1 MKFTAVSILALACS
15 AHAATT
21 SSEVST
27 AGISSEFKNWMRHHA
42 KIYDTPSDLLSAHK
56 AFAANLKVIELLNAD
71 ENDHAIYGTT
81 KFSDMSPKEF
91 KETMLLPSF
100 SAVPE
105 ESTKF
110 TPTLTDIPDSYDY
123 RDEGAVTS
131 VKDQGALGT
140 CWIFSTV
147 GNLEGQR
154 FLNGQDLVDLSVEHV
169 LECDATTD
177 DEAGDC
183 GVFGGWPYLALQG
196 IIERGGIFSDEDMS
210 YCAGIGYGKDGYCLP
225 CMADGYSMKMC
236 GDHTDDDGGIPLYC
250 EPETTLG
257 QGDANLC
264 KGETGDAKFAYTIS
278 DWTDASSDSS
288 DDIAAALV
296 EIGPLSVALD
306 ATKLQFYK
314 GGVFNP
320 SKCSTTPNHA
330 VLMVGYG
337 TDETDG
343 DYFIIKNSWADKW
356 GEDGYFR
363 IAKTEGDGTCAIN
376 NYVVS
381 GVE

>member
-1 MKFTAVSILALACS
+1 MHFLPHRRYYSHPPPS
-15 AHAATT
+15 R
-21 SSEVST
+21 SS
-27 AGISSEFKNWMRHHA
+27 
-42 KIYDTPSDLLSAHK
+42 
-56 AFAANLKVIELLNAD
+56 
-71 ENDHAIYGTT
+71 
-81 KFSDMSPKEF
+81 
-91 KETMLLPSF
+91 
-100 SAVPE
+100 
-105 ESTKF
+105 
-110 TPTLTDIPDSYDY
+110 
-123 RDEGAVTS
+123 
-131 VKDQGALGT
+131 Q
-140 CWIFSTV
+140 
-147 GNLEGQR
+147 
-154 FLNGQDLVDLSVEHV
+154 
-169 LECDATTD
+169 
-177 DEAGDC
+177 
-183 GVFGGWPYLALQG
+183 
-196 IIERGGIFSDEDMS
+196 
-210 YCAGIGYGKDGYCLP
+210 
-225 CMADGYSMKMC
+225 
-236 GDHTDDDGGIPLYC
+236 
-250 EPETTLG
+250 PETTLG
-257 QGDANLC
+257 QGDAKLC
-264 KGETGDAKFAYTIS
+264 KGESADVKFSYTIS

-343 DYFIIKNSWADKW
+343 DYFIIKNSWAEKW

>member
-1 MKFTAVSILALACS
+1 MKFSAVTILGLATAASASTSVEASTSVSK
-15 AHAATT
+15 
-21 SSEVST
+21 
-27 AGISSEFKNWMRHHA
+27 EFKSWMDEHSKRYA
-42 KIYDTPSDLLSAHK
+42 SSSALFAAHK
-56 AFAANLKVIELLNAD
+56 VFSANLKIIEELNAD
-71 ENDHAIYGTT
+71 EGDTAEYGTT
-81 KFSDMSPKEF
+81 KFSDMTQAEF
-91 KETMLLPSF
+91 KDTMLLPSY
-100 SAVPE
+100 SPLPTGSNVN
-105 ESTKF
+105 KF
-110 TPTLTDIPDSYDY
+110 KPSVTDIPDSYDY

-131 VKDQGALGT
+131 VKDQGSLGT

-154 FLNGQDLVDLSVEHV
+154 FLGGQPLVDLSVEHV
-169 LECDATTD
+169 LECDATHD
-177 DEAGDC
+177 DTSGDC

-225 CMADGYSMKMC
+225 CMADDYSVKMC

-257 QGDANLC
+257 QGDAELC
-264 KGETGDAKFAYTIS
+264 KGETSDVKYAYSIS
-278 DWTDASSDSS
+278 NWTDASSSSS
-288 DDIAAALV
+288 DDISAALV

-337 TDETDG
+337 TDDTDG

-363 IAKTEGDGTCAIN
+363 IAKQDGDGTCAIN

-381 GVE
+381 GLE